1 MQTDLLGVKKE
12 EVNDKPLP
20 TLPRTTKG
28 KGKEP
33 VRQTVHE
40 EASDVPE
47 DESMDDNEHLFG
59 TFAPLTATNCLS
71 HTHLRCSSELS
82 PPPSF
87 RLW

>member
-33 VRQTVHE
+33 VSQIVHE
-40 EASDVPE
+40 EASDMPE
-47 DESMDDNEHLFG
+47 DESMEDNEHLFG
-59 TFAPLTATNCLS
+59 TFAPLTAIKCLS
-71 HTHLRCSSELS
+71 YTDL
-82 PPPSF
+82 
-87 RLW
+87 